1 MNIVGIINEEISVF
15 FERKE
20 EDPEF
25 ERQFQKHQME
35 KKRSTQDGTLIS
47 QTVNKEVED
56 YYDENNYE
64 TVPVSVNIFK
74 NPKSLGN
81 FSPRVRAVSDGAGN
95 LFVAQT
101 DEDFLHQ
108 HLNSTVWKAQ
118 EKGSLMG
125 LSFYRINNS
134 DVFALDNSGKWDYSD
149 KYGGDRMDNM
159 RNALIQLNKKH
170 SQFAFLPLEAYELWE
185 NKPSQG
191 EIRQAKENVGVN
203 RELSIEKT
211 APKERIN
218 YVNVNLSYGNYFE
231 VPEGE
236 VYDIQKE
243 IQRPEY
249 NELNK
254 IIKNGLK
261 SNKLSTISDVMEY
274 AKEGVE
280 RFKEP
285 EFNEKWQRRYNILV
299 NLQKKVFDYYRT
311 KGYSVD

>member
-1 MNIVGIINEEISVF
+1 
-15 FERKE
+15 
-20 EDPEF
+20 
-25 ERQFQKHQME
+25 
-35 KKRSTQDGTLIS
+35 
-47 QTVNKEVED
+47 
-56 YYDENNYE
+56 
-64 TVPVSVNIFK
+64 
-74 NPKSLGN
+74 
-81 FSPRVRAVSDGAGN
+81 
-95 LFVAQT
+95 
-101 DEDFLHQ
+101 
-108 HLNSTVWKAQ
+108 
-118 EKGSLMG
+118 
-125 LSFYRINNS
+125 
-134 DVFALDNSGKWDYSD
+134 
-149 KYGGDRMDNM
+149 MD
-159 RNALIQLNKKH
+159 
-170 SQFAFLPLEAYELWE
+170 
-185 NKPSQG
+185 
-191 EIRQAKENVGVN
+191 

-285 EFNEKWQRRYNILV
+285 EFNEKWQRRYDILV